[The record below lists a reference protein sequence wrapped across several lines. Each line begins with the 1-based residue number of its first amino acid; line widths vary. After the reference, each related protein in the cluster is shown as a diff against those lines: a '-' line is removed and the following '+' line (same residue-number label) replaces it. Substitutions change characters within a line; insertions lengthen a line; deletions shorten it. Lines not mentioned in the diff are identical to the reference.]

1 MTEEQHATD
10 SSQDN
15 PDAFTFTFMTDDI
28 ATGTSSASSASS
40 VQAPRRRRMSPQHIR
55 RMRRRRRIRRALI
68 GLLIVVL
75 ALSGLAA
82 WFGASALKAKNE
94 AETAFSVV
102 SGLQDSLTDVQSD
115 QLNSQVDAFANHVH
129 AAYQQTSSPIWSLA
143 THIPYFGTDISV
155 VRTAVTAM
163 ENIASQALP
172 ALQNTLD
179 VVNNVSVQNG
189 TINIDG
195 LADAA
200 DDLST
205 ADETMSRAL
214 QSLNAAPTSHF
225 SVLSDTMDRTR
236 DYVSTLSDTVHN
248 ASVFANLAP
257 AMLNT
262 DGGTPRSYLVLSQTN
277 SELRPG
283 GGLPGSWGTIT
294 VSGGTVSVQD
304 FMTPSFSF
312 DTPVI
317 ELTAEERTLFTDKL
331 GRVPQDVNFTP
342 DFPRTGEIAKTMW
355 DQHTQQNVD
364 GVIAIDP
371 VFLQRML
378 AVSGPVTLQNGV
390 TLDGSNAA
398 QYLLNQVYIDI
409 PENEQDEYFSTVAAT
424 VFGDIV
430 QNASNPQ
437 GFLNAVTASVAD
449 GHLKLWSAHAKEQKQ
464 IETTSI
470 AGALSTSANSPT
482 VGVYFTDISQAKMD
496 WYLKREVSVEPDKT
510 AANGAS
516 QYTVHIKLT
525 NTLTPD
531 EVSMLPQY
539 IVGPFLDDIAAGQI
553 RTQAFVYAPA
563 GGRLVDWTMSDGSAF
578 DGITV
583 HDGLTVGVKTFTLD
597 PGASYEITCHV
608 QVTPGIDTPLTLVQ
622 TPQVEAQAV

>member
-1 MTEEQHATD
+1 MTAERHNIGSFQN
-10 SSQDN
+10 N
-15 PDAFTFTFMTDDI
+15 PGTFIMD
-28 ATGTSSASSASS
+28 SSASGTSANP
-40 VQAPRRRRMSPQHIR
+40 APPFQSPRRRMSPQHIR
-55 RMRRRRRIRRALI
+55 RIRRRRRIRHALI

-75 ALSGLAA
+75 ALVGLAA

-94 AETAFSVV
+94 AEAAFSVA
-102 SGLQDSLTDVQSD
+102 SGLQDSTDVQSN
-115 QLNSQVDAFANHVH
+115 QLNSQVTAFANHVH

-179 VVNNVSVQNG
+179 VVNNVNVQNG

-195 LADAA
+195 LTDAA

-225 SVLSDTMDRTR
+225 SVLSDTMDHAR

-248 ASVFANLAP
+248 ASVFADLAP

-262 DGGTPRSYLVLSQTN
+262 DGGTPRTYLVLSQTN

-283 GGLPGSWGTIT
+283 GGLPGAWGTMT
-294 VSGGTVSVQD
+294 VSGGSVAVQEFVS
-304 FMTPSFSF
+304 PSTFSF
-312 DTPVI
+312 DTPVT
-317 ELTAEERTLFTDKL
+317 ELTADERTLFTDKL

-342 DFPRTGEIAKTMW
+342 DFPRTGEIAKAMW

-390 TLDGSNAA
+390 TLDGSNTA

-409 PENEQDEYFSTVAAT
+409 PEGEQDEYFSTAAAT
-424 VFGDIV
+424 VFGHIM
-430 QNASNPQ
+430 QNASDRQ
-437 GFLNAVTASVAD
+437 GFLNAVSTSVAN
-449 GHLKLWSAHAKEQKQ
+449 GHLKLWSAHAKEQQQ
-464 IETTSI
+464 IETTPI
-470 AGALSTSANSPT
+470 AGTLNTSANSPT

-510 AANGAS
+510 AANGAD

-531 EVSMLPQY
+531 EVSSLPRY

-563 GGRLVDWTMSDGSAF
+563 GGRLVDWAMSDGSSF
-578 DGITV
+578 DGVTV

-597 PGASYEITCHV
+597 PGASFEITCHV
-608 QVTPGIDTPLTLVQ
+608 QVAPGIDTPLTLVQ
-622 TPQVEAQAV
+622 TPQIKGKD